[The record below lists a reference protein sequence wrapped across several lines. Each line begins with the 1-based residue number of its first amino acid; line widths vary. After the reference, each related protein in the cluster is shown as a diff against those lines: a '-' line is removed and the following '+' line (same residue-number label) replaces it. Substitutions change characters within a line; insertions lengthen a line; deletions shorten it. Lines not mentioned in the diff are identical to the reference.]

1 MESFSFFLARVTLTL
16 PPSLIAVA
24 LFGARGQLGL
34 GLGGRGGRGRWDHH
48 HNRRRRRRLS
58 IDRLA

>member
-1 MESFSFFLARVTLTL
+1 MTLTL

-34 GLGGRGGRGRWDHH
+34 GLGGRGRWDHH
-48 HNRRRRRRLS
+48 HNRRRRRLS

>member
-1 MESFSFFLARVTLTL
+1 MTLTL